1 MGRRGGLGGG
11 RGWRNWFYATGLPG
25 WLRFGW
31 SGAYPATLRGSERDF
46 LKGQAEQLRSELAA
60 VEQRL
65 NELTTPDKG

>member
-1 MGRRGGLGGG
+1 MGGG

-25 WLRFGW
+25 WMRSGW
-31 SGAYPATLRGSERDF
+31 GGAYPATRPGSELDF

-65 NELTTPDKG
+65 NELSSPDKG